1 MLPEYYEFENPVR
14 ILSGVRALDNLPF
27 ELGQLGVSRPL
38 IVTDPGIVGAG
49 ILKHVLDA
57 FRESGVETLQLY
69 DQVPPESSLSVVVEL
84 AALYREKGCDCLVAV
99 GGGSVIDSA
108 KGLNIMITEE
118 TEDLRS
124 FVGSNL
130 LEKPMRPLVV
140 VPTTSGTGSE
150 VTAVAVIT
158 DTERHLKL
166 PFTSRFLLPRLAV
179 LDPRMT
185 SSLPPHITAATAM
198 DALTHAVEAYI
209 CLQKNPLSDA
219 YAWAAIRLIR
229 AHLLPVLED
238 GRDAA
243 GRLALANASCMAG
256 VAFSNSMVGIVH
268 ALGHGCAGAVS
279 IPHGVAMSIFLPHG
293 LEYNM
298 GKARALLAEL
308 LLPLAG
314 PEVYAATPAA
324 ERAER
329 AVAEI
334 RGLREALHERTRLP
348 RSLKE
353 AGVPRDKLELI
364 AEKALGDGALLFNPE
379 GVDYGDAL
387 AIVRRAFE

>member
-14 ILSGVRALDNLPF
+14 ILSGLRALDNLPF
-27 ELGQLGVSRPL
+27 ELGRLGAAKPL
-38 IVTDPGIVGAG
+38 VATDPGIVGAG
-49 ILKHVLDA
+49 ILKHVLNA
-57 FRESGVETLQLY
+57 FSDSDTETITLY
-69 DQVPPESSLSVVVEL
+69 DQVPPDSSLAVVREL
-84 AALYREKGCDCLVAV
+84 AGIYREKGCDSIVAV
-99 GGGSVIDSA
+99 GGGSVIDTT

-118 TEDLRS
+118 TDDLKE

-130 LEKPMRPLVV
+130 LQKPMKPLVV

-150 VTAVAVIT
+150 VTAVAMIS

-185 SSLPPHITAATAM
+185 RSLPQHITAATAM
-198 DALTHAVEAYI
+198 DALTHAVESYT

-219 YAWAAIRLIR
+219 YGWAAIRLIR
-229 AHLLPVLED
+229 DHLLPVLENGND
-238 GRDAA
+238 EN

-268 ALGHGCAGAVS
+268 ALGHGCGGACN
-279 IPHGVAMSIFLPHG
+279 IPHGVAMNIFLPHG

-298 GKARALLAEL
+298 GKVRNLLAEL

-314 PEVYAATPAA
+314 PETYAATPPK

-329 AVAEI
+329 AMAEI
-334 RGLREALHERTRLP
+334 RQFQTDLHRITRLP

-353 AGVPRDKLELI
+353 AGIPREKLELI
-364 AEKALGDGALLFNPE
+364 AEKSLGDGALLFNPE
-379 GVDYGDAL
+379 GVDYSDAL
-387 AIVRRAFE
+387 AIVQNAYE